1 MESHRSGFLQIYLM
15 RSEIR
20 YFFPERFDRCE
31 FESSLSMLNQLP
43 FLRLFFELRRNIFKS
58 DYDKM
63 IGIIII
69 IQMIVVIS

>member
-43 FLRLFFELRRNIFKS
+43 FLRLFFELRRNTFKS

-69 IQMIVVIS
+69 IQMIVVMS